1 MIRFLYRSTQFDR
14 CLNALRRAGGTA
26 GIADRKADGIIDK
39 LVFEGR
45 NNSNEIG
52 KVTRHG
58 EFRIKKCMKY
68 DLGGGYR
75 LVCVKQGYHLILLYV
90 GTHDD
95 CDRWLNNNKGLHPI
109 IDKESQEI
117 SSVQEIAPEVPLPQE
132 GPQPEIDYDELLLE
146 EIDDKSLRWVF
157 RGLCGEKF

>member
-26 GIADRKADGIIDK
+26 GIAARKADGIIDK

-75 LVCVKQGYHLILLYV
+75 LVCAKQGYHLILLYV

-132 GPQPEIDYDELLLE
+132 EPQPEIDYDELLLE

>member
-1 MIRFLYRSTQFDR
+1 VIRFLYRSTQFDR

-26 GIADRKADGIIDK
+26 GIAARKADAIIDK

-58 EFRIKKCMKY
+58 ELRIKKCIKY
-68 DLGGGYR
+68 DLAGGYR
-75 LVCVKQGYHLILLYV
+75 LVCVKQACQLVLLYV

-95 CDRWLNNNKGLHPI
+95 CDRWLNSNRGLHPI
-109 IDKESQEI
+109 IDRESHKI
-117 SSVQEIAPEVPLPQE
+117 SSLQEIAPEVPLPQE
-132 GPQPEIDYDELLLE
+132 EPEPEIDYDELFLQK
-146 EIDDKSLRWVF
+146 IDDTSLRWVF
-157 RGLCGEKF
+157 RGLCGERL